1 MSFFKYSLL
10 GDFKRRLQL
19 EHNRYAWHKRNRHN
33 DTTPKNLFNINCVE
47 VGNYT
52 YGYLFVMSSG
62 NDAKLKIGSFVSIAT
77 DVKFLLRGEHAL
89 NTISTFPIQV
99 KVLGEGEDESF
110 AKGDIVVDD
119 DVWIGQNALILSGV
133 HIGQGAV
140 IAAGSVVT
148 KDVEPY
154 AIVAGNPARV
164 IKKRFSN
171 EIINELLKID
181 FSSMTKEELKKRQYL
196 VDEEIKSKEQLDIWK
211 KGDE

>member
-1 MSFFKYSLL
+1 MSFLKYSLI
-10 GDFKRRLQL
+10 GDIKRRLQL
-19 EHNRYAWHKRNRHN
+19 EYLRLQWYKRNKNN
-33 DTTPKNLFNINCVE
+33 DTTLKNIFNIDCVE

-52 YGYLFVMSSG
+52 YGYLYVMSSG
-62 NDAKLKIGSFVSIAT
+62 NDAKLRIGNYVSIAT

-99 KVLGEGEDESF
+99 KVLCEGEDESF

-119 DVWIGQNALILSGV
+119 DVWIGQNAIILSGV

-154 AIVAGNPARV
+154 AIVGGNPARV
-164 IKKRFSN
+164 IKKRFN
-171 EIINELLKID
+171 EEIINELLKID
-181 FSSMTKEELKKRQYL
+181 FSSISKAGWAQHKELLDK
-196 VDEEIKSKEQLDIWK
+196 VITDKEQLNWIIK
-211 KGDE
+211 

>member
-1 MSFFKYSLL
+1 MSFLKYSLL
-10 GDFKRRLQL
+10 GDIKRRLQL
-19 EHNRYAWHKRNRHN
+19 EHLRLQWHKRNKHN
-33 DTTPKNLFNINCVE
+33 DTTLKNLFNIDCVE

-62 NDAKLKIGSFVSIAT
+62 NDAKLKIGNFVSIAT

-89 NTISTFPIQV
+89 NTISTFPIRV
-99 KVLGEGEDESF
+99 KVLCEGEDESF

-119 DVWIGQNALILSGV
+119 DVWIGQNALVLSGV

-154 AIVAGNPARV
+154 TIVAGNPARV
-164 IKKRFSN
+164 IKKRFSD

-181 FSSMTKEELKKRQYL
+181 FSSISKVEWAKHKELLDKKIT
-196 VDEEIKSKEQLDIWK
+196 DKEQLNWIIK
-211 KGDE
+211 